1 MRGLVLCFLLLAV
14 AGAGAAGPLAAQ
26 ADRDTVPRSKE
37 LRGRIEQR
45 FAERV
50 KEELGLTDQQADR
63 LKAIATEYGGRRREL
78 RHRERELRAA
88 LDGQIRDGQIR
99 DGQIR
104 DGQIRDGTTSDQDS
118 VARLTRELLD
128 LRVEYAESWR
138 EEMDK
143 VSPFLTPVQ
152 RARLLVMRERLI
164 QRVHEM
170 RGDRRGFRHRGDGH

>member
-1 MRGLVLCFLLLAV
+1 MRDLALCVLFIA
-14 AGAGAAGPLAAQ
+14 AAAGPLAAQ
-26 ADRDTVPRSKE
+26 AERDTLPRSEE
-37 LRGRIEQR
+37 LRHRIEHR

-50 KEELGLTDQQADR
+50 KEELALSDEQAAR

-78 RHRERELRAA
+78 RHRERDLRAG
-88 LDGQIRDGQIR
+88 LDAQIGE
-99 DGQIR
+99 
-104 DGQIRDGTTSDQDS
+104 GTTSDQDS
-118 VARLTRELLD
+118 VVRLTRELLD

-138 EEMDK
+138 EEMGK
-143 VSPFLTPVQ
+143 LSPFLTPVQ

>member
-1 MRGLVLCFLLLAV
+1 MRGLVLGFLVL
-14 AGAGAAGPLAAQ
+14 AGAAGPLAAQ
-26 ADRDTVPRSKE
+26 GEHDTLPRSKE

-50 KEELGLTDQQADR
+50 KEELGLTDEQAAR
-63 LKAIATEYGGRRREL
+63 LKIIAKEYGGRRKEL

-88 LDGQIRDGQIR
+88 LDAQVRDGM
-99 DGQIR
+99 
-104 DGQIRDGTTSDQDS
+104 TSDQDS
-118 VARLTRELLD
+118 VGRLTRELLD
-128 LRVEYAESWR
+128 LRVDYAESWR
-138 EEMDK
+138 EEMGK